1 MKLNRDEKL
10 VVLNSLNSKYKEVEK
25 LMSESNYSD
34 YKSLYFDW
42 LMEIDRLVEKFK
54 KELFNEKENT

>member
-1 MKLNRDEKL
+1 MNLNRDEKL